1 MKARFSIAAAIAIAA
16 TFDCSAAPI
25 RRCFTANLGVS
36 YQEDPCTPGND
47 AGELELSNFPQV
59 NAAARERLMQRE
71 AALDRRLEAERE
83 RLSREE
89 MTRISAR
96 AQVAAAQAA
105 AVPAFEPAYYAAG
118 WPIVRARAPFGG
130 PRNRPRVLLR

>member
-1 MKARFSIAAAIAIAA
+1 MKARYLVAAIAVA
-16 TFDCSAAPI
+16 TFDCTAAPI
-25 RRCFTANLGVS
+25 YRCFTPNLGVS
-36 YQEDPCTPGND
+36 YQETPCAPEHD
-47 AGELELSNFPQV
+47 AGELALSNFPAV
-59 NAAARERLMQRE
+59 NAAERERILQRE

-105 AVPAFEPAYYAAG
+105 QPPAVEPAYYGGG
-118 WPIVRARAPFGG
+118 WPVIAARLPFAGRRH
-130 PRNRPRVLLR
+130 PPRVLLR